1 MKSKSTNMRSA
12 GRDGWDCNAS
22 ELYQSLTMESVL
34 SGASKV
40 IKRRCNRSFFGLLKP
55 IGRRGW
61 PVALFSL
68 VSVVTHMHS
77 ACGALPKLPTLDE
90 SEEVRSGAC
99 CQSQTLHNC
108 EAASPTNLSY
118 HARRLISPEVAL

>member
-40 IKRRCNRSFFGLLKP
+40 IKRRCSRSFFGLLKP

-77 ACGALPKLPTLDE
+77 ACGALPKLLTLDE
-90 SEEVRSGAC
+90 SEEVRSVVHVVNLRPCTTAR
-99 CQSQTLHNC
+99 LP
-108 EAASPTNLSY
+108 ARPTS
-118 HARRLISPEVAL
+118 HTTHVD